1 MGTMTL
7 SGAYVSRVVD
17 GAVRVVPYAPV
28 TYYNAPV
35 GGSAYTVVTDLAG
48 DDSRWPGGTGRA
60 DSDGWAPEVLVDYG
74 LSDSPGGAYLD
85 SPEMCRRVWVSSH
98 EAGSGGGGGDGEGE
112 TLTITRYLAL
122 GPGPARFRSHPT
134 TGKLQWT
141 TAEDGTGWTD
151 VDTTGGGGGG
161 ADPNAIVGCLY
172 DATAGGWKT
181 FSGGAVLT
189 ARPAVWGSRVAI
201 FLSATSGVSVPAWA
215 ASQDRALI
223 AT

>member
-1 MGTMTL
+1 MGVMTL
-7 SGAYVSRVVD
+7 SGAWVSRVVD
-17 GAVRVVPYAPV
+17 GVVCAVPYAPV
-28 TYYNAPV
+28 TYFNAPV

-60 DSDGWAPEVLVDYG
+60 DSDGWAPEVLVDHG

-85 SPEMCRRVWVSSH
+85 SPGMRRRVWVSSH
-98 EAGSGGGGGDGEGE
+98 EAGAGGGGGGEGD
-112 TLTITRYLAL
+112 TLTIARYLAL

-134 TGKLQWT
+134 SGNLQWT
-141 TAEDGTGWTD
+141 TAEDDTGWVD

-161 ADPNAIVGCLY
+161 ADPHAIVGCLY

-201 FLSATSGVSVPAWA
+201 FLSATSGVTVPAWA
-215 ASQDRALI
+215 AAQDRALV